1 MENSKIK
8 VLVLGATGMAGHMVY
23 NHLDKTG
30 RYIMFNT
37 VFRTKLNNESLVC
50 DVRKSENI
58 LEIIESLKPD
68 FVINCIGALIKE
80 SKNNPEN
87 TVLLNSWLPHFLS
100 SIAKTKNFKLI
111 HISTDCVFSGKKG
124 GYKVDDY
131 RDADDFYGRSKAL
144 GELINDR
151 DLTIRTSIIGP
162 ELKENGEG
170 LLHWFL
176 TQSIDVFGFKN
187 AFWSGVTTLELAK
200 QIELLIN
207 IYEPGIINLSPKE
220 KISKF
225 DMLLLFKDVF
235 KKNIVINERLDVMMD
250 KSLIPTPG
258 LLVPTYDQMILDLYN
273 YMQRNSSL
281 YCKYL

>member
-1 MENSKIK
+1 MENKKFK
-8 VLVLGATGMAGHMVY
+8 VLLLGATGMVGHMVY
-23 NHLDKTG
+23 NYLDKTG

-37 VFRTKLNNESLVC
+37 VYRTKLNNESLFC
-50 DVRKSENI
+50 DVRNSENI
-58 LEIIESLKPD
+58 VEIIESLKPD
-68 FVINCIGALIKE
+68 FVINCIGALINE
-80 SKNNPEN
+80 SKNNPQN
-87 TVLLNSWLPHFLS
+87 AVLLNSWLPHFLS
-100 SIAKTKNFKLI
+100 YIANTKNFKLI

-124 GYKVDDY
+124 GYKVDDF

-176 TQSIDVFGFKN
+176 TQNSDVFGFKN

-207 IYEPGIINLSPKE
+207 RYKPGIINLSTKE

-225 DMLLLFKDVF
+225 DLLLLLKDVF
-235 KKNIVINERLDVMMD
+235 KKNIGIKERLDVMVD
-250 KSLIPTPG
+250 RSLIPTPG
-258 LLVPTYDQMILDLYN
+258 LVVPSYDKMILDLYN
-273 YMQRNSSL
+273 YMQVNNRL
-281 YCKYL
+281 YFKYL

>member
-1 MENSKIK
+1 MKNRKFK

-23 NHLDKTG
+23 NYLEKTE

-37 VFRTKLNNESLVC
+37 VFRTKLNNESFIC
-50 DVRKSENI
+50 DVRNSKNI
-58 LEIIESLKPD
+58 VEIIESIKPD

-80 SKNNPEN
+80 SKENPEN
-87 TVLLNSWLPHFLS
+87 AVLLNSWLPHFLS
-100 SIAKTKNFKLI
+100 HIAIIQKFKLI

-124 GYKVDDY
+124 GYKVDDF

-176 TQSIDVFGFKN
+176 TQSSDVFGFKN

-207 IYEPGIINLSPKE
+207 RYEPGIINLSSKDN
-220 KISKF
+220 ISKF
-225 DMLLLFKDVF
+225 DMLLIFKDVF
-235 KKNIVINERLDVMMD
+235 KKDIVINERLDVKVD

-258 LLVPTYDQMILDLYN
+258 LLVPSYDQMILDLYN
-273 YMQRNSSL
+273 YMQVNSHL
-281 YCKYL
+281 YYKYL